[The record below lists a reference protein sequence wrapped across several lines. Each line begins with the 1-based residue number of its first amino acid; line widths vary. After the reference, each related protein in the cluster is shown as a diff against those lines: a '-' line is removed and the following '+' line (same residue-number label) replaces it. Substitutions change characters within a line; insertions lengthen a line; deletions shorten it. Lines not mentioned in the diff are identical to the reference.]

1 MTSLDKVLSFL
12 GFKNGLIGAVQFTPW
27 SILLIVTE
35 SQFLAYSNKYI
46 RYNAKMKFLEKRTQ
60 DSIDVHLCFDTKPR
74 IDVTFRIINYLPNFF
89 SKLSELFPIA
99 EIYIQEI
106 EIISK

>member
-1 MTSLDKVLSFL
+1 MSFL
-12 GFKNGLIGAVQFTPW
+12 GFKNNLIGAIQFTPW

-35 SQFLAYSNKYI
+35 NQFLTNSNIFK

-60 DSIDVHLCFDTKPR
+60 DCIDIHLCFDIQTR
-74 IDVTFRIINYLPNFF
+74 IDVTFRIMNYLPNFF
-89 SKLSELFPIA
+89 SKISELFPIA

-106 EIISK
+106 ENISK